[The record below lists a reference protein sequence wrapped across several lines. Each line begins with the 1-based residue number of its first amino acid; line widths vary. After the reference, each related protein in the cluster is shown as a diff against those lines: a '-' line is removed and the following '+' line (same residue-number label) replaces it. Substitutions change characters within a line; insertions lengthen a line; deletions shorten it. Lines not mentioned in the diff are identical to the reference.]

1 MRRKRMPWEWKSCG
15 LWLTSRVE
23 EECCW
28 GGGRERE
35 RFIHDLNPKLL
46 LLLLFLLII
55 FSPVSFLVAM
65 MPMQMNLRT
74 NPADPPPPLR
84 WSPLSRILRGLDRS
98 WERPANFLESQRCK
112 TPRTCAHSTLVQR
125 WDREAHHAPRTE
137 ALSLVFR
144 LSLVSFS
151 LSRRSLSRL
160 FLSSLSFLSISRDW
174 LSVRLVSQ
182 NQIRSDWSNESGRRQ
197 QTRFLSPWQPA
208 GILRITCKL

>member
-1 MRRKRMPWEWKSCG
+1 MRRKRMSWEWKSCG

-28 GGGRERE
+28 GRGRERE
-35 RFIHDLNPKLL
+35 RFIHVLNPK

-74 NPADPPPPLR
+74 NPADPPPPRR
-84 WSPLSRILRGLDRS
+84 WYPLSLILRGLDRS
-98 WERPANFLESQRCK
+98 WERPANFLESQHCK

-137 ALSLVFR
+137 ALSLVFV
-144 LSLVSFS
+144 SLETLS
-151 LSRRSLSRL
+151 LSRRPLSRL

-174 LSVRLVSQ
+174 LSVCLVSL
-182 NQIRSDWSNESGRRQ
+182 NQIRSDWNNESGRRQ

-208 GILRITCKL
+208 GILLITCKL